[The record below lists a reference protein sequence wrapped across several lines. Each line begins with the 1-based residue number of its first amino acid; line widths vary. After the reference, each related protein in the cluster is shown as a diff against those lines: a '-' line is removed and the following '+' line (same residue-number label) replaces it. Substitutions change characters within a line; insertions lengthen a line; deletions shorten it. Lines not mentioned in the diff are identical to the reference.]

1 MGFSLSHTT
10 TTTTTS
16 DASRSSLLL
25 LQGFLVALFL
35 LIAPTSLPLAM
46 LITGVA
52 TTGGYRVSPL
62 SLSKFVFSFIIIYFQ
77 FKLFWWLELY
87 DFVWVWKMG
96 VLGMAKCDVI
106 EYLFGV
112 SLCVCCGYSFGL
124 DFWVSNEWWFWV
136 SNERW
141 LDGYLHFTDL
151 GWCQNGFWY
160 ESLFYCVNTCHF
172 VRELLSGWNF
182 LLPCFFIVAVA
193 VAFESSIIVAKGV
206 C

>member
-1 MGFSLSHTT
+1 
-10 TTTTTS
+10 
-16 DASRSSLLL
+16 
-25 LQGFLVALFL
+25 
-35 LIAPTSLPLAM
+35 M
-46 LITGVA
+46 LIKLTHYISTLA
-52 TTGGYRVSPL
+52 IRVLQFLSYLFSFHFSNSAFPNLNFRKKKKKKKNL
-62 SLSKFVFSFIIIYFQ
+62 SLGDCKSMAGSPWASACPTPPPPVML
-77 FKLFWWLELY
+77 LFE
-87 DFVWVWKMG
+87 
-96 VLGMAKCDVI
+96 
-106 EYLFGV
+106 V

-136 SNERW
+136 SNEQW

-160 ESLFYCVNTCHF
+160 ESVFYCVNTCHS
-172 VRELLSGWNF
+172 VRELLSEWNF